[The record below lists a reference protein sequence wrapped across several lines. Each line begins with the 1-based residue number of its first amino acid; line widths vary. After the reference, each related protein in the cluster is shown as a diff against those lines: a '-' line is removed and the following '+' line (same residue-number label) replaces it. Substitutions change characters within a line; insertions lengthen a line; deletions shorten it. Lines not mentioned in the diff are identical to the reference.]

1 MKHYKTIKTLKTVKH
16 RVHSAFVWC
25 SVYTTLVLQ
34 QAIILASG
42 FGDPLWEWAVAC
54 TLSTKTLFYV
64 VIDNI
69 ILKALIVYVWLL
81 WEYFYEWLLNEAR
94 TGGARRQTGVCARL
108 PCVWWRKSVLAMV
121 VEKECI
127 CHGGVRILWQKRG
140 LLHRFACMVEK
151 QGFLHRFYF

>member
-42 FGDPLWEWAVAC
+42 SGGPLWEWAVAC

-69 ILKALIVYVWLL
+69 ILKALIVYV
-81 WEYFYEWLLNEAR
+81 
-94 TGGARRQTGVCARL
+94 
-108 PCVWWRKSVLAMV
+108 
-121 VEKECI
+121 
-127 CHGGVRILWQKRG
+127 
-140 LLHRFACMVEK
+140 
-151 QGFLHRFYF
+151 